1 MDYRNNTEPYDGDY
15 NVYSTTAFT
24 NRAKELIND
33 HDVNEPMFM
42 YLSYQAPHSPSQVLA
57 SVYLTRYIRSC
68 VLSLEHN
75 SAKVSNLIKEL

>member
-33 HDVNEPMFM
+33 HDVNTPMFM
-42 YLSYQAPHSPSQVLA
+42 YLSYQAPHSPSQVLDIC
-57 SVYLTRYIRSC
+57 VLRSC

-75 SAKVSNLIKEL
+75 SAKMSDMSKEL